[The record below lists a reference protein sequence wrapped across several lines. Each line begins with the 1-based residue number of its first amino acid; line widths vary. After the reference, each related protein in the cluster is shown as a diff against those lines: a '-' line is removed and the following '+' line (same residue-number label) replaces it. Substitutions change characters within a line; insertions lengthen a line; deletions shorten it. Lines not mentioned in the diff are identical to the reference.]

1 MPSDGFH
8 DSGATGQADK
18 AARVREMFD
27 AIAPRYDLFNDVLSA
42 GIHRRWRTDA
52 VDLLDPAPGGAY
64 LDLCAGTLDLARL
77 VAARAPGARVVGA
90 DFSLP
95 MLAQGRAKLAAPKLA
110 HREPGIQPAVLP
122 IAADALRLPF
132 PEAAFRGVIIG
143 FGLRNLADLGAGL
156 GEMARVLEPGGR
168 LVVLEFTI
176 PPGRVFRGLYH
187 AYFHHVLPRVGA
199 WISGQAPAARYLPDS
214 VSRFPRAG
222 ELAELLAAAGFE
234 RVRWRYLTRG
244 IAALHV
250 GYKA

>member
-8 DSGATGQADK
+8 DSGVTGQAEK

-27 AIAPRYDLFNDVLSA
+27 RMAPRYDLFNDVLSA
-42 GIHRRWRTDA
+42 GIHRRWRTEA
-52 VDLLDPAPGGAY
+52 VDLLAPAPGADY

-77 VAARAPGARVVGA
+77 VAARASGARVVGA

-95 MLAQGRAKLAAPKLA
+95 MLAEGRAKLAAPKI
-110 HREPGIQPAVLP
+110 PVLP
-122 IAADALRLPF
+122 VAADALRLPF
-132 PEAAFRGVIIG
+132 PDGAFHGVIIG
-143 FGLRNLADLGAGL
+143 FGLRNLADFGAGL
-156 GEMARVLEPGGR
+156 GEMARVLAPGGC
-168 LVVLEFTI
+168 LVVLEFTT

-222 ELAELLAAAGFE
+222 ELADLVATAGFE

-250 GYKA
+250 GYKV

>member
-1 MPSDGFH
+1 MPFDGFH
-8 DSGATGQADK
+8 DSGATGQAEK

-27 AIAPRYDLFNDVLSA
+27 AMAPRYDLFNDVLSA
-42 GIHRRWRTDA
+42 GIHRRWRADA
-52 VDLLDPAPGGAY
+52 LDLLAPAAGSAY

-77 VAARAPGARVVGA
+77 VVARAPGARVVGA

-95 MLAQGRAKLAAPKLA
+95 MLAQGRAKLSAPKIPV
-110 HREPGIQPAVLP
+110 RPV
-122 IAADALRLPF
+122 AADALRLPF
-132 PEAAFRGVIIG
+132 PDGAFRGVIIG
-143 FGLRNLADLGAGL
+143 FGLRNLADFDAGL
-156 GEMARVLEPGGR
+156 REMARVLERGGR

-187 AYFHHVLPRVGA
+187 AYFHHVLPRVGT

-222 ELAELLAAAGFE
+222 ELAELVAAAGFE

-250 GYKA
+250 GYKV

>member
-1 MPSDGFH
+1 MPSHGFH
-8 DSGATGQADK
+8 DRATGQSDK

-42 GIHRRWRTDA
+42 GVHRRWRTDA
-52 VDLLDPAPGGAY
+52 VDLLDPAPGSAY

-77 VAARAPGARVVGA
+77 VAVRAPGARVVGA

-95 MLAQGRAKLAAPKLA
+95 MLAEGRAKLAVHDASKVGEGP
-110 HREPGIQPAVLP
+110 RGIQAV
-122 IAADALRLPF
+122 AADALRLPF
-132 PEAAFRGVIIG
+132 PDGAFRGVIIG
-143 FGLRNLADLGAGL
+143 FGLRNLADYDAGL
-156 GEMARVLEPGGR
+156 REMARMLEPGGR
-168 LVVLEFTI
+168 LVVLEFTV

-222 ELAELLAAAGFE
+222 ELAELVAAAGFA
-234 RVRWRYLTRG
+234 RVRYRYLTRG

-250 GYKA
+250 GYKE

>member
-8 DSGATGQADK
+8 DRPTAQADK
-18 AARVREMFD
+18 AARVRAMFD

-42 GIHRRWRTDA
+42 GIHRRWRTEA
-52 VDLLDPAPGGAY
+52 VDLLGPAPGAAY

-77 VAARAPGARVVGA
+77 IAARVSGARVVGA

-95 MLAQGRAKLAAPKLA
+95 MLAEGRAKLAASKIPV
-110 HREPGIQPAVLP
+110 RPV
-122 IAADALRLPF
+122 AADALRLPF
-132 PEAAFRGVIIG
+132 PDGAFRGIIIG
-143 FGLRNLADLGAGL
+143 FGLRNLADFDAGL
-156 GEMARVLEPGGR
+156 REMARVLERGGQ
-168 LVVLEFTI
+168 LVVLEFTV

-222 ELAELLAAAGFE
+222 ELAELVAAAGFE
-234 RVRWRYLTRG
+234 RVRYRYLTRG

-250 GYKA
+250 GYKV

>member
-8 DSGATGQADK
+8 DTAIDPAEK

-27 AIAPRYDLFNDVLSA
+27 AIAPRYDLFNDLLSA

-52 VDLLDPAPGGAY
+52 VDLLDPAPGATY

-77 VAARAPGARVVGA
+77 VAMRAPGARVVGA

-95 MLAQGRAKLAAPKLA
+95 MLAEGRAKLTAPKI
-110 HREPGIQPAVLP
+110 RVRPV
-122 IAADALRLPF
+122 AADALRLPF
-132 PEAAFRGVIIG
+132 PDDTFRGVIIG
-143 FGLRNLADLGAGL
+143 FGLRNLADYGAGL
-156 GEMARVLEPGGR
+156 HEMARVLEPGRR
-168 LVVLEFTI
+168 LVVLEFTV

-214 VSRFPRAG
+214 VSRFPRAA
-222 ELAELLAAAGFE
+222 ELAELMAAAGFA
-234 RVRWRYLTRG
+234 RVRYRYLTRG

-250 GYKA
+250 GYKD

>member
-1 MPSDGFH
+1 MPSHGFH
-8 DSGATGQADK
+8 DSGAIGQAEK

-42 GIHRRWRTDA
+42 GVHRRWRADA
-52 VDLLDPAPGGAY
+52 VDLLDPAPGAAY

-77 VAARAPGARVVGA
+77 VAARAPGARVVGG

-95 MLAQGRAKLAAPKLA
+95 MLAAGRAKLTLKLTD
-110 HREPGIQPAVLP
+110 REPGIQPGVHP
-122 IAADALRLPF
+122 VAADALRLPF
-132 PEAAFRGVIIG
+132 PEGAFRGVIIG
-143 FGLRNLADLGAGL
+143 FGLRNLADYGAGL
-156 GEMARVLEPGGR
+156 AEMARVLEPGGR
-168 LVVLEFTI
+168 LVVLEFTV

-222 ELAELLAAAGFE
+222 ELAELVAAAGFE

-250 GYKA
+250 GYKV

>member
-1 MPSDGFH
+1 
-8 DSGATGQADK
+8 QAEK

-27 AIAPRYDLFNDVLSA
+27 AMAPRYDLFNDVLSA
-42 GIHRRWRTDA
+42 GIHRRWRADA
-52 VDLLDPAPGGAY
+52 VELLDPAPGARY

-77 VAARAPGARVVGA
+77 VAARATGSPVVGA

-95 MLAQGRAKLAAPKLA
+95 MLAAGSAKLAGPKI
-110 HREPGIQPAVLP
+110 PVLP
-122 IAADALRLPF
+122 VAADALRLPF
-132 PEAAFRGVIIG
+132 ADGAFRGLTIG
-143 FGLRNLADLGAGL
+143 FGLRNLADFDAGL
-156 GEMARVLEPGGR
+156 REMARVLEPGGR
-168 LVVLEFTI
+168 LVVLEFTV

-222 ELAELLAAAGFE
+222 ELAELVAAAGFE
-234 RVRWRYLTRG
+234 RVRWRYLSRG

-250 GYKA
+250 GYKV